1 MLRTNYLLRKG
12 ENIILGRFK
21 VIRLLKMAFT
31 LLTQLEEILLNF
43 IVTSPSSYNELE
55 TLVNDL
61 YLGYR
66 NISSGRLS
74 TTLHKLTKKQLI
86 TKNKSLHIDSNGRRC
101 KYIYSPTQLAKDL
114 MNDYN
119 SLHDTLKY
127 SITKYAQIKA

>member
-1 MLRTNYLLRKG
+1 MTF
-12 ENIILGRFK
+12 I
-21 VIRLLKMAFT
+21 

-55 TLVNDL
+55 TLINDL

-66 NISSGRLS
+66 DISQGRLS
-74 TTLHKLTKKQLI
+74 TTLHKLINKQLI
-86 TKNKSLHIDSNGRRC
+86 TKDKSLHIDSNGRRC
-101 KYIYSPTQLAKDL
+101 KYLYSPTPSAIDL

-127 SITKYAQIKA
+127 SITKYAETKA

>member
-1 MLRTNYLLRKG
+1 MTF
-12 ENIILGRFK
+12 I
-21 VIRLLKMAFT
+21 

-66 NISSGRLS
+66 NISSGHLS
-74 TTLHKLTKKQLI
+74 NVLQKLIQKSLI
-86 TKNKSLHIDSNGRRC
+86 TKQKRLHIDSNGIRC
-101 KYIYSPTQLAKDL
+101 KYIYSPTQLARDL

-127 SITKYAQIKA
+127 SINKYAQIKA